1 MNNLH
6 TGDRLRIVRGT
17 HRNAT
22 GTLDATDGRMVRV
35 QLDSNPA
42 DRFVTVSHRDVA
54 PLGYEPPPAPSV
66 WPGRLG

>member
-1 MNNLH
+1 MLTLH
-6 TGDRLRIVRGT
+6 TGDRLRIVRGQ
-17 HRNAT
+17 HRDAT

-35 QLDSNPA
+35 QLDSKVA
-42 DRFVTVSHRDVA
+42 DHFVTVSHRDVA